1 MIYVDTLSARGF
13 AVRGLRVRT
22 CHCFS
27 DQGEDELRAFAQRIG
42 LPTRWL
48 QRRTVPHF
56 DLTTAW
62 RANALVG
69 GARELSNRDAAK
81 LWRTMRMTEPR
92 CSGR

>member
-56 DLTTAW
+56 DLTRGM
-62 RANALVG
+62 RARAVAA
-69 GARELSNRDAAK
+69 GAIELADRREIVDVIERVRIPPANF
-81 LWRTMRMTEPR
+81 
-92 CSGR
+92 